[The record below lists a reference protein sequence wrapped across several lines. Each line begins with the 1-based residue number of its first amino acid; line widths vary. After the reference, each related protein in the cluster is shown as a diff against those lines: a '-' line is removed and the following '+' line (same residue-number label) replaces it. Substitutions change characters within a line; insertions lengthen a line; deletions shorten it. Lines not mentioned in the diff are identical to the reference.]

1 MAGLTLNHAEQ
12 GVFLPS
18 PQDRPG
24 PSRSSGLMR
33 SHSHNASSR
42 NAAVRPR
49 PLPPLPRHNVE
60 AEPRLSSESTLGV
73 SQFNVRRL
81 PTPPLPPAE
90 SEKVEFPRYEEAR
103 MSNSWP
109 LDVPEDISLNHLSI
123 STLKSNVS
131 TSEIIFSHEP
141 TSPITSGSSSTTDV
155 SSIRP
160 PAKTPKVKPPIPPRP
175 APRPHAS
182 PYKYVQNSY
191 STTSLSSQISVPPVP
206 PPAEIRKRNRDKMAK
221 LMRVLGDSP
230 PPHMVFGKVQEQVLR
245 GVTVETEPAIYEE
258 SDMGHSA
265 MSHASTCKAED
276 GYILVAR
283 GEHEKGK
290 GKSSPIAHII
300 EFGSRGRSQQPAHPR
315 QPNRLRARSKPED
328 RRSVSMPVD
337 TGTSSKLSIKLRGR
351 TGAADVTANVEVANI
366 DVPDITTRERVP
378 SKQWLLEIGPN
389 KREVQNYDSVVKSL
403 RML

>member
-1 MAGLTLNHAEQ
+1 
-12 GVFLPS
+12 
-18 PQDRPG
+18 
-24 PSRSSGLMR
+24 
-33 SHSHNASSR
+33 
-42 NAAVRPR
+42 
-49 PLPPLPRHNVE
+49 
-60 AEPRLSSESTLGV
+60 
-73 SQFNVRRL
+73 
-81 PTPPLPPAE
+81 
-90 SEKVEFPRYEEAR
+90 